1 MRPILILLAVSCVSF
16 SAFAQDAQPTTPPTQ
31 ALPPATSDATKTP
44 DAPTQPVFVQPTPLN
59 QKKFD
64 QAAAAYDAKD
74 YDTAYKLFTE
84 LADDYD
90 VAAMRNVALMT
101 RDGLGCDKDPQKA
114 EEMMAEAA
122 KRGLPTA
129 QYDLGVMLEDGA
141 AGDPDPKHALPWFE
155 AASEAGHP
163 LAQYRLARMY
173 EKGDVVP
180 QDMKIAVLLYA
191 SAAHAGVKDAM
202 DRLKAIKGWTTV
214 PKELRPEGDLAAP
227 RKP

>member
-1 MRPILILLAVSCVSF
+1 MRPSLILAILAGT
-16 SAFAQDAQPTTPPTQ
+16 AFATPVLAQDNAAPADTATAQTPQTAEAPV
-31 ALPPATSDATKTP
+31 PMTP
-44 DAPTQPVFVQPTPLN
+44 VPGD

-74 YDTAYKLFTE
+74 YPTAYKLFTE

-101 RDGLGCDKDPQKA
+101 RDGLGCDKDPKTA
-114 EEMMAEAA
+114 EGMMEEAA

-141 AGDPDPKHALPWFE
+141 AGDPDPAAALPWYE
-155 AASEAGHP
+155 AASQAGHP
-163 LAQYRLARMY
+163 LAQYRLARLY

-180 QDMKIAVLLYA
+180 QDMKVAVLLYA

-202 DRLKAIKGWTTV
+202 ERLKAIKGWTEI
-214 PKELRPEGDLAAP
+214 PREMRPDNGPEPQTAGKS
-227 RKP
+227 KP